1 MNNNVFSWPPQGQP
15 STARPN
21 APVWQPGS
29 RAGAQ
34 PTDRLD
40 ERTFRAA
47 VKEIN
52 AALDE
57 RIAEAEGDPTRAR
70 LTVAEQVR
78 VWAQAQATA
87 GRLLLPPAEHGRLT
101 NAVVDERFGL
111 GVLQALLADPEIE
124 EIDINGPDQVWVHYA
139 GGRKV
144 AGPPVADSDE
154 ELADKVRRWAGRAA
168 SAREFS
174 SARPLLNVALD
185 VGVRMA
191 ATMSVTTRTHV
202 SIRKQRLMDVTL
214 DELLGRGTIDQ
225 TLRQFLAA
233 AVRARLDILVTGG
246 VSAGK
251 TTFLRAL
258 CSEFDPSERVI
269 TLESEREL
277 HLDQLERHNDVVSYE
292 ARAANQ
298 EGIGSIT
305 LVDLI
310 PQVLR
315 MNPDRILVG
324 EVRHSEMLALL
335 QAIDNGLEGS
345 LTTLHAN
352 SGAEVFGRILTLCAY
367 AEHHPE
373 PADLFRLVGRAVDL
387 VVHLRRDRATGHRFV
402 SEIVEV
408 LEPADSHEPAINRI
422 FVPGPDGRA
431 IASGITPKTAKE
443 LEACGFDR
451 RLLAGSPHMWRTQ
464 QEGARQ

>member
-1 MNNNVFSWPPQGQP
+1 MN
-15 STARPN
+15 
-21 APVWQPGS
+21 
-29 RAGAQ
+29 
-34 PTDRLD
+34 
-40 ERTFRAA
+40 FRAA

-52 AALDE
+52 AALDDQ
-57 RIAEAEGDPTRAR
+57 IAAVDGDLTRAR
-70 LTVAEQVR
+70 IVVADHVR
-78 VWAQAQATA
+78 AWAQARATA
-87 GRLLLPPAEHGRLT
+87 GRPLLAAAEHSRLVS
-101 NAVVDERFGL
+101 AVMDERFGL
-111 GVLQALLADPEIE
+111 GAVQSLLADPEVE
-124 EIDINGPDQVWVHYA
+124 EIDINGPHQVWVHYA
-139 GGRKV
+139 GGRKEQ
-144 AGPPVADSDE
+144 GPPVADSDD
-154 ELADKVRRWAGRAA
+154 ELADKVRRWASRAA

-174 SARPLLNVALD
+174 SARPLLNVAQD

-202 SIRKQRLMDVTL
+202 SIRRQRLMDVTL
-214 DELLGRGTIDQ
+214 DELVGRGSIDEV
-225 TLRQFLAA
+225 LRQFLAA

-246 VSAGK
+246 VAAGK
-251 TTFLRAL
+251 TTLLRAL
-258 CSEFDPSERVI
+258 CSEFDLGERII

-277 HLDQLERHNDVVSYE
+277 YLDHLDRHADVVSYE

-298 EGIGSIT
+298 EGIGAIT

-335 QAIDNGLEGS
+335 QAVDNGLEGS

-373 PADLFRLVGRAVDL
+373 PADLFRLIGRAVDL
-387 VVHLRRDRATGHRFV
+387 VVHLRRDRTTGHRYV
-402 SEIVEV
+402 TEVLEV

-422 FVPGPDGRA
+422 FVAGPEGRA
-431 IASGITPKTAKE
+431 VPTGITPKAAGE
-443 LEACGFDR
+443 LEAAGFDR
-451 RLLAGSPHMWRTQ
+451 RLLSSRPQPWATGGKPSGGKP
-464 QEGARQ
+464 